1 MEDNKITEKIIVG
14 TIKVQRTLGPDLL
27 EYAQECLLFELKS
40 IGLKVVKEIALPIGQ
55 KEIKLNHGYRI
66 ENC

>member
-40 IGLKVVKEIALPIGQ
+40 IGLKVVKEIALPIG
-55 KEIKLNHGYRI
+55 
-66 ENC
+66 